1 MAFCESCFDEYD
13 DGQCHC
19 DGSVNYRGYS
29 NNCQDCGKWI
39 DAKYTKC
46 YTCNQKSRA
55 RNTQAT
61 VTGSWVKCDGRWCIQ
76 VDDSFGVEEGGK
88 IKVTRRDG
96 SSEIKTLGKY
106 VQNGR
111 YGEIYALG

>member
-1 MAFCESCFDEYD
+1 MVFCTSCFDEYD
-13 DGQCHC
+13 DGNCYC
-19 DGSVNYRGYS
+19 DGSVNYREYS
-29 NNCQDCGKWI
+29 NNCTVCGKWI
-39 DAKYTKC
+39 DEKYTKC
-46 YTCNQKSRA
+46 YACNMKSRS
-55 RNTQAT
+55 TQA
-61 VTGSWVKCDGRWCIQ
+61 TGSWVKSDGRWCIQ

-106 VQNGR
+106 LQNGR